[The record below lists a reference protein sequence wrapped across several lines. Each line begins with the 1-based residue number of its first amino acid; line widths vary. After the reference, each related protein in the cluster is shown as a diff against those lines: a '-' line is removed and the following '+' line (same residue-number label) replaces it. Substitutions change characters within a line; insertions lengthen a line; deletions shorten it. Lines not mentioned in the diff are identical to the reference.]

1 MKKRTKT
8 MKTKITIKQGAGQKA
23 WRVNVAGLFLATLL
37 TTGPQSAQGQGV
49 IAVNSTNGVN
59 LNLLFGP
66 PTNSVTVNPGININ
80 NSGGGTAAVSGG
92 TRPWNLTNNAGSISG
107 ANEGVYLTSGGRV
120 NNLTTNATISGGNFG
135 VAIEGTNGTVVNGG
149 SITGYSEDGV
159 NLQSGGRVT
168 NFSGGNIRGGN
179 NGVAIGGGAGTVVN
193 AGTITGTNNA
203 GVNLY
208 GGGSVNNMT
217 ASAIISGGNNGVAIG
232 GGAGTVINAGSISG
246 TANDGVYM
254 DAGGSVSNLAG
265 ATISGGFNGV
275 NIVGGA
281 GTVINAGTIKGA
293 NGGNGVWLDA
303 GGTVNNLSGGT
314 ISAWG
319 TDGWGVA
326 IWTNGAGHVINA
338 TGGTIA
344 GEADGAY
351 FEVGGFSGHVAN
363 SGTIIGTNNNGVYL
377 GAGGSVTNMTENAII
392 SGGQVGVEIFGG
404 AGTVVNAG
412 NIIGNSGTAI
422 QLDDFANSVTLQ
434 TGSVVQG
441 NIVGGS
447 STDSAYL
454 QGNGSYSNSFFNFET
469 LTVQSDYTGWNL
481 TGPNT
486 FSTGATV
493 QSGLLWIN
501 GTLGTPLLTVM
512 DSSGGLGGAGV
523 INGTVDNH
531 GYFAPGNAIGTL
543 TINGSMTNWGDYYAE
558 VDDAG
563 NSDLIQVNG
572 TATINGGGVIV
583 QPAFGTYSSN
593 ILYTLLTAT
602 NGVIGTFDTNVN
614 SATLFYSA
622 LLSYGTNDVFLTLER
637 KAFST
642 AARSGNQKAVAG
654 ALDGIVNAP
663 GALSNLVSE
672 VLLLGTASQ
681 AQAAL
686 DSLSGEL
693 HGTLGML
700 DVQQQNTFN
709 QSVLQRTG
717 RMSASPQNGGMT
729 SRSQPIQLA
738 DAGGSVPLSE
748 EDASQPHEL
757 WVQGFG
763 SFGSLDGDGNAAGG
777 DFTIG
782 GLSGGFDNQVS
793 PELLL
798 GVAVGYSQNNADVGG
813 PGANGTVDAFQVGGY
828 GGYANGPWRLDGVAS
843 YGFLQTDT
851 TRPINV
857 GSIQETASGNYN
869 GGVIS
874 MDAEGG
880 YVFEFTRVTVEP
892 TVGLSYTHLSQD
904 GFRETG
910 STSGLQVGDMTMD
923 SFRSA
928 LGARLVARFG
938 REDGVQYLPAFRLVW
953 AHEFADKNAEFNAR
967 FIGGGGDFKVRG
979 LELGADTVVVGAGLT
994 VGFNKSVQGFVN
1006 YNANLNS
1013 RLSSST
1019 FSGGL
1024 SYSW

>member
-1 MKKRTKT
+1 

-23 WRVNVAGLFLATLL
+23 WRVNVAGIFLAALL
-37 TTGPQSAQGQGV
+37 TASPQSAQGQGV
-49 IAVNSTNGVN
+49 IAVNSTSGAN
-59 LNLLFGP
+59 LDLLFGP
-66 PTNSVTVNPGININ
+66 PTNSVTVNPGITIN

-232 GGAGTVINAGSISG
+232 GGAGTVVNAGSIAG
-246 TANDGVYM
+246 TASDGIGVYLG
-254 DAGGSVSNLAG
+254 AGGSVNNLTTNA
-265 ATISGGFNGV
+265 IILGGFTGV
-275 NIVGGA
+275 EIYGGA
-281 GTVINAGTIKGA
+281 GTVANAGSITGTAIDGIGVYMDEGGSVTNFSGGIIGGEYIGVDIADGAGSVVNAGTIT
-293 NGGNGVWLDA
+293 
-303 GGTVNNLSGGT
+303 GTAS
-314 ISAWG
+314 
-319 TDGWGVA
+319 DG
-326 IWTNGAGHVINA
+326 I
-338 TGGTIA
+338 
-344 GEADGAY
+344 
-351 FEVGGFSGHVAN
+351 
-363 SGTIIGTNNNGVYL
+363 GVYL

-404 AGTVVNAG
+404 AGTVANAG

-454 QGNGSYSNSFFNFET
+454 QGNGSYSNSFLNFET

-642 AARSGNQKAVAG
+642 AARSDNQKAVAG

-729 SRSQPIQLA
+729 SRSQPIHLA

-828 GGYANGPWRLDGVAS
+828 GGYVNGPWRLDGVAS

-851 TRPINV
+851 TRPISV

-910 STSGLQVGDMTMD
+910 STSGLQVGDMTMN

-938 REDGVQYLPAFRLVW
+938 REDGVQYLPALRLVW